1 MDITR
6 LRQGEKIAG
15 VSAILLFFFMFLDW
29 FGVKVSGGGVSVSS
43 TGGGSAW
50 DALDVIPIILII
62 AILAVLAMVVVRA
75 NNMEVDLPVS
85 LSVIATALAAL
96 GTLLILYRIISPPDF
111 GTSGFGGVSV
121 DTTRKFG
128 VFLGFIAAAAMTYG
142 SWRTMEE
149 EGTSFGDA
157 ADRLG
162 GGGSGGGDVGGGP
175 PDAGGGRPDVG
186 AGPGHPGGGGAEP
199 PSAPPPPPP
208 PPPPP
213 ASGAPPSA

>member
-15 VSAILLFFFMFLDW
+15 VSAILLFIFMFFDW
-29 FGVKVSGGGVSVSS
+29 FGVKVSGVGGSA
-43 TGGGSAW
+43 TLAGGGSAW
-50 DALDVIPIILII
+50 DSLDVIPIILVI
-62 AILAVLAMVVVRA
+62 AIIAVLAMVVVRA

-96 GTLLILYRIISPPDF
+96 GTLLILFRIIDPP
-111 GTSGFGGVSV
+111 GGGSVLGVTV
-121 DTTRKFG
+121 DTTRQIG
-128 VFLGFIAAAAMTYG
+128 LFLGFIAAAAMTYG

-175 PDAGGGRPDVG
+175 PDVGGGPPDVG
-186 AGPGHPGGGGAEP
+186 AGPGDVGGGAEP

-208 PPPPP
+208 PPPP
-213 ASGAPPSA
+213 SGAPPSA

>member
-15 VSAILLFFFMFLDW
+15 VSAILLFIFMFFAW
-29 FGVKVSGGGVSVSS
+29 FGVKVSGGGVSVSG
-43 TGGGSAW
+43 GGGSAW

-128 VFLGFIAAAAMTYG
+128 VFLGLIAAAAMTYG

-162 GGGSGGGDVGGGP
+162 GGGRGGGDVGGGP
-175 PDAGGGRPDVG
+175 PGGRRPDVG
-186 AGPGHPGGGGAEP
+186 VGPGDPGGGGAEP

-208 PPPPP
+208 PPPP
-213 ASGAPPSA
+213 GAPPSA

>member
-15 VSAILLFFFMFLDW
+15 VSAILLFIFMFFDW
-29 FGVKVSGGGVSVSS
+29 YGVKGAGSLGSGN
-43 TGGGSAW
+43 AW
-50 DALDVIPIILII
+50 DWLDVIPIILVIG
-62 AILAVLAMVVVRA
+62 ILAVLAMVVVRA

-85 LSVIATALAAL
+85 LSVVATGLAAL
-96 GTLLILYRIISPPDF
+96 GTLLILFRIIDPP
-111 GTSGFGGVSV
+111 GGGSV
-121 DTTRKFG
+121 AGVDLNVDVTRKFG
-128 VFLGFIAAAAMTYG
+128 VFLALIAAAAMTYG

-175 PDAGGGRPDVG
+175 PDVG
-186 AGPGHPGGGGAEP
+186 AGPGDPGGGGAEP

-208 PPPPP
+208 PPPP
-213 ASGAPPSA
+213 

>member
-15 VSAILLFFFMFLDW
+15 VSAILLFIFMFFDW
-29 FGVKVSGGGVSVSS
+29 FGVKVSGVGGSA
-43 TGGGSAW
+43 TLAGGGSAW
-50 DALDVIPIILII
+50 DSLDVIPIILVI
-62 AILAVLAMVVVRA
+62 AIIAVLAMVVVRA
-75 NNMEVDLPVS
+75 NDMEVDLPVS

-96 GTLLILYRIISPPDF
+96 GTLLILFRIIDPPGG
-111 GTSGFGGVSV
+111 GTTLGVTV

-128 VFLGFIAAAAMTYG
+128 LFVGFIAAAAMTYG

-162 GGGSGGGDVGGGP
+162 GGGGGDDV
-175 PDAGGGRPDVG
+175 GGGRPDVG
-186 AGPGHPGGGGAEP
+186 AGPGDPGGGGAEP

-208 PPPPP
+208 PP
-213 ASGAPPSA
+213 SGAPPSA